1 MDADLHIGRRTNEL
15 NMRPAEHWR
24 DVEKRLDDRQGPL
37 SRVGHFP
44 PHPIGLFGDLL
55 QVVLDVQ
62 ARQVDVVFLGDLE
75 RALQRQLRLVRIAR
89 FPQAQQLLD
98 FLDGGIGAHSSPS
111 NSSPILHLSQMRAPS
126 ASFVIV

>member
-1 MDADLHIGRRTNEL
+1 
-15 NMRPAEHWR
+15 MRLER
-24 DVEKRLDDRQGPL
+24 
-37 SRVGHFP
+37 
-44 PHPIGLFGDLL
+44 DLL

-98 FLDGGIGAHSSPS
+98 FLDGGIGAHSSP
-111 NSSPILHLSQMRAPS
+111 PILHLSQMRAPS